1 MKNKNTTKFI
11 VVLVIFLISV
21 FVTLPSTPVWDSV
34 FGSLGLEEQKAL
46 PINSFEYKENADNNS
61 VLLTMS
67 VDSFADYFKKGK
79 AAKVDEFLDQ
89 MTETIRQKLIE
100 MNYDAVFSKTDRI
113 DNKKTLEVKS
123 KTDEKLTIDK
133 LKSVVANSKLYA
145 KLPLYLVSGL
155 SKVLP
160 QKKITLGL
168 DLKGGID
175 IVYQVDINSLQE
187 DNDGNESTDRTNTIR
202 DAVNRSVEIIRN
214 RIDMYGVA
222 EPSIKVQEG
231 NRIRVQLPGVKDTDA
246 IKRLI
251 KNTAMLKFHIVIDQ
265 HTSAAGLQP
274 VMKDEILL
282 MSQGSKSQMPM
293 WYKLK
298 RKPDLTGKNLRFAKT
313 AFDNMTGQ
321 PIVNIEFDP
330 QGRQL
335 FGKVTSEN
343 VGRQLAIVLDN
354 SVYSAPVIQSAITG
368 GMAQISG
375 KFSLEEANSL
385 SIVLR
390 AGALP
395 ANLIEIESRVIG
407 PTLGQKSIK
416 AGYAAGALGFLVVM
430 LYMWAFYGTCGV
442 VANLALIFNS
452 LIVFSCMV
460 MFGGTMT
467 LPGIAGFIL
476 SVGMAVDANVII
488 FERMKEEYHSGKTV
502 RASIASGF
510 DRAFSC
516 ILDSNITTL
525 LVVAILYYNT
535 TGAIRG
541 FATTLGIGLVANL
554 YTAVFFSK
562 LCLEH
567 WFNGHENRQ
576 LGL

>member
-1 MKNKNTTKFI
+1 MKNNNTTKFI
-11 VVLVIFLISV
+11 VVFVIFLISV
-21 FVTLPSTPVWDSV
+21 LVTLPSTPIWDSV
-34 FGSLGLEEQKAL
+34 FGSLSLDEQKAL
-46 PINSFEYKENADNNS
+46 PISSFEYKENAENNS
-61 VLLTMS
+61 VMMTMA
-67 VDSFADYFKKGK
+67 VESFADLFTKKGK
-79 AAKVDEFLDQ
+79 APKVDEFLDNIS
-89 MTETIRQKLIE
+89 ETIRQKLIE

-113 DNKKTLEVKS
+113 DNRKTLEIKS

-133 LKSVVANSKLYA
+133 LKSVIADSKLYA
-145 KLPLYLVSGL
+145 KIPLYIVSSL

-175 IVYQVDINSLQE
+175 IVYQVDVNSIE
-187 DNDGNESTDRTNTIR
+187 DDDEGKADKANTIR

-251 KNTAMLKFHIVIDQ
+251 KNTAMLKFHIVLNQAI
-265 HTSAAGLQP
+265 SASELQP
-274 VMKDEILL
+274 VMSDEILL
-282 MSQGSKSQMPM
+282 MSQGNKNQMPL

-298 RKPDLTGKNLRFAKT
+298 RRPDLTGKNLKYART
-313 AFDNMTGQ
+313 AFDQVTNQ

-335 FGKVTSEN
+335 FAKVTSEN
-343 VGRQLAIVLDN
+343 VHRQLAIVLDN
-354 SVYSAPVIQSAITG
+354 TVYSAPEIQTPITG

-375 KFSLEEANSL
+375 RFSIEEANSL

-407 PTLGQKSIK
+407 PTLGQRSIK
-416 AGYAAGALGFLVVM
+416 AGFIAGALGFVLVI
-430 LYMWAFYGTCGV
+430 LYMFIFYGTCGI
-442 VANLALIFNS
+442 VADIALIFNS
-452 LIVFSCMV
+452 LIVFASMV
-460 MFGGTMT
+460 LFGGTMT
-467 LPGIAGFIL
+467 MPGIAGFIL
-476 SVGMAVDANVII
+476 SLGMAVDANVII
-488 FERMKEEYHSGKTV
+488 FERIKEEYRSGKTV

-541 FATTLGIGLVANL
+541 FATTLGIGLLANL

-562 LCLEH
+562 LCLEK
-567 WFNGHENRQ
+567 WFVGHEDRK